1 MIYRALVRDSRDPS
15 KRGRVKVSV
24 PQVFGNQV
32 TDWIWPVVSS
42 GFLVVPKAGDQVWV
56 AFEGGDKENPVWLG
70 KAAVTGSHKTDA
82 GSVGDVSKLLDRI
95 KTLETDV
102 SNLKKDVTKLKSD
115 VSSLKGRVSA
125 LEGTSH
131 SH

>member
-15 KRGRVKVSV
+15 KRGRIRVSI
-24 PQVFGNQV
+24 PQISGNQT
-32 TDWIWPVVSS
+32 TDWVWPVINS

-70 KAAVTGSHKTDA
+70 KTAATGSHKTDN

-95 KTLETDV
+95 KHLEDDV
-102 SNLKKDVTKLKSD
+102 EDLKAEVNSLKS
-115 VSSLKGRVSA
+115 RVSV
-125 LEGTSH
+125 LEGKAHTHYSLG
-131 SH
+131 